1 MERFLFARITWLL
14 RAVLVAGGILLIFR
28 NGWRWGA
35 GLALMAGVGIFQY
48 CNRKKRNGY
57 VVQA

>member
-1 MERFLFARITWLL
+1 M
-14 RAVLVAGGILLIFR
+14 
-28 NGWRWGA
+28 GA

-48 CNRKKRNGY
+48 RKKRNGY